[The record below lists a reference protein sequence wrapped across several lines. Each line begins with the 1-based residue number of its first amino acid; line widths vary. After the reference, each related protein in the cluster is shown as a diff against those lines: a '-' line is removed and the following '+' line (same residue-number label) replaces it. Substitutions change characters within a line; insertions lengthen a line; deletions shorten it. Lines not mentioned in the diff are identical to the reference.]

1 VTQTHTPTQAD
12 PARMLVALG
21 RHWGWTLAYG
31 ILTLAAGLAALAWP
45 GVTLL
50 AIAVVFGLQ
59 LIVAGIFRFVSAF
72 ATHPNEPGGTRV
84 LMALIGIFSL
94 IVGLYAIRHVLLT
107 IVALALLLGILWV
120 VAGSVELF
128 AALSHP
134 GMRERDWTI
143 FISILSVIAGIIL
156 LVYPGIS
163 VVTLAVLAG
172 VWLLVFGLMEI
183 TLAFRLR
190 AAIRAEAE

>member
-1 VTQTHTPTQAD
+1 MMQTQAD
-12 PARMLVALG
+12 PAGVLTALG

-31 ILTLAAGLAALAWP
+31 ILTLITGLAALAWP

-50 AIAVVFGLQ
+50 VIAVLFGVQ
-59 LIVAGIFRFVSAF
+59 LIFAGIFRFVGAF
-72 ATHPNEPGGTRV
+72 AHTDQPGANRA
-84 LMALIGIFSL
+84 LMALLGIFSL
-94 IVGLYAIRHVLLT
+94 IVGLYAVRHVLLT

-120 VAGSVELF
+120 VVGAMELF
-128 AALSHP
+128 TALSHP
-134 GMRERDWTI
+134 GLRERDWTI

-156 LVYPGIS
+156 LVYPAIS

-190 AAIRAEAE
+190 TAERREVSR

>member
-1 VTQTHTPTQAD
+1 VTQTQTD
-12 PARMLVALG
+12 PAQILVTLG

-50 AIAVVFGLQ
+50 VIALLFGVQ
-59 LIVAGIFRFVSAF
+59 LIFAGIFRFVGAF
-72 ATHPNEPGGTRV
+72 AHTDQPGTNRA
-84 LMALIGIFSL
+84 LMALLGVFSL
-94 IVGLYAIRHVLLT
+94 IVGLYAVRHVLLT

-120 VAGSVELF
+120 VAGAMELF

-134 GMRERDWTI
+134 GMRERDWTM
-143 FISILSVIAGIIL
+143 FISLLSVIAGVIL
-156 LVYPGIS
+156 LVYPAIS

-172 VWLLVFGLMEI
+172 VWLLVFGLMQI

-190 AAIRAEAE
+190 AAERRESSR